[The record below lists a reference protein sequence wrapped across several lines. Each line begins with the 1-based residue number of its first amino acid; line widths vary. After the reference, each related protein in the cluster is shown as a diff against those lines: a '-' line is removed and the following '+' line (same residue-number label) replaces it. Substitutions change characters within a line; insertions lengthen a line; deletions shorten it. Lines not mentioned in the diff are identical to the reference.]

1 MIIGGRNTGSS
12 MRRIGSGLACMAAL
26 SLTAMP
32 ASAQEDGAI
41 VDPDSPS
48 GKEYEIPL
56 ESARRQADPR
66 PASPKSISSG
76 TSRPTLFG
84 EGVITPSS
92 ARAARKQDGSSGA
105 DEGSDG
111 HGARSGTD
119 RRPEAVKIAAS
130 QPGAPDSGLGTP
142 ALFLGIGLAVLL
154 VGAGAGFVIRRRSG

>member
-1 MIIGGRNTGSS
+1 MNIAERNTGLT

-26 SLTAMP
+26 ALTAMP

-142 ALFLGIGLAVLL
+142 ALFLGIALVVLL